1 MDNIT
6 SEGRSIRMR
15 NEVVGC
21 LHIVAGKKKFLIKFE
36 DGQNKEMSSSSLIF
50 LSFKEEVD
58 MDEPISHL
66 PEKE

>member
-1 MDNIT
+1 M
-6 SEGRSIRMR
+6 
-15 NEVVGC
+15 VGC